1 MTRTEQRLQE
11 AFAAAAET
19 VRPESLE
26 PLTERPEQAERPE
39 RTEREVARRRAVARW
54 AAPLAAVA
62 GVVVLVGVVLVVR
75 DESPSAPALGTG
87 SLSAPPR
94 FFLSLVKGQS
104 AELRNAD
111 TGKVIGHVAQP
122 GGVSWQGPVAAAPGD
137 TDFYLAG
144 KASGR
149 FGIWR
154 VSMADDRTH
163 TPLRVPAVSSK
174 AAIASLSV
182 SPDGRRIAYSTFPL
196 KPSAANSVSLKP
208 SATSS
213 VLGPVGTV
221 HLRPVRP
228 GPAEHIPL
236 RPAGN
241 TEVKGGMPGPPTAD
255 TSAYVHILTLTT
267 GRERRLSLTDL
278 VFDVPPLLRWTKD
291 GRSLGLMV
299 GSGQGDRLT
308 SSGGL
313 FVARLMRVSGGALFG
328 PGYESRGVGMFGP
341 DGRLYVASPSDPDG
355 NGKAPSLAEFSATS
369 DSSWTT
375 LAAWPKESD
384 AAVDLWSPPL
394 ISGDGRQILYTR
406 EGHLHRFE
414 LPTRT
419 DHDLGAL
426 APGQVTWYAW

>member
-1 MTRTEQRLQE
+1 VSRHDRDTTSGGDAVTSENAMRGGDKRGGNVTRTEQRLQE

-196 KPSAANSVSLKP
+196 KPAA
-208 SATSS
+208 
-213 VLGPVGTV
+213 
-221 HLRPVRP
+221 
-228 GPAEHIPL
+228 
-236 RPAGN
+236 
-241 TEVKGGMPGPPTAD
+241 VKGGMPGPPTAD

-267 GRERRLSLTDL
+267 GRDRRLSLSDL

-426 APGQVTWYAW
+426 ASGQVTWYAW

>member
-1 MTRTEQRLQE
+1 
-11 AFAAAAET
+11 
-19 VRPESLE
+19 
-26 PLTERPEQAERPE
+26 
-39 RTEREVARRRAVARW
+39 VARW

-122 GGVSWQGPVAAAPGD
+122 GGVSWQGPVAAASGD

-196 KPSAANSVSLKP
+196 KPAA
-208 SATSS
+208 
-213 VLGPVGTV
+213 
-221 HLRPVRP
+221 
-228 GPAEHIPL
+228 
-236 RPAGN
+236 
-241 TEVKGGMPGPPTAD
+241 VKGGMPGPPTAD

-426 APGQVTWYAW
+426 ASGQVTWYAW

>member
-1 MTRTEQRLQE
+1 
-11 AFAAAAET
+11 
-19 VRPESLE
+19 
-26 PLTERPEQAERPE
+26 
-39 RTEREVARRRAVARW
+39 
-54 AAPLAAVA
+54 
-62 GVVVLVGVVLVVR
+62 
-75 DESPSAPALGTG
+75 
-87 SLSAPPR
+87 
-94 FFLSLVKGQS
+94 
-104 AELRNAD
+104 
-111 TGKVIGHVAQP
+111 
-122 GGVSWQGPVAAAPGD
+122 
-137 TDFYLAG
+137 
-144 KASGR
+144 
-149 FGIWR
+149 
-154 VSMADDRTH
+154 
-163 TPLRVPAVSSK
+163 
-174 AAIASLSV
+174 
-182 SPDGRRIAYSTFPL
+182 
-196 KPSAANSVSLKP
+196 
-208 SATSS
+208 
-213 VLGPVGTV
+213 
-221 HLRPVRP
+221 
-228 GPAEHIPL
+228 
-236 RPAGN
+236 
-241 TEVKGGMPGPPTAD
+241 
-255 TSAYVHILTLTT
+255 VHILTLTT
-267 GRERRLSLTDL
+267 GRDRWLSLSDL

-426 APGQVTWYAW
+426 ASGQVTWYAW